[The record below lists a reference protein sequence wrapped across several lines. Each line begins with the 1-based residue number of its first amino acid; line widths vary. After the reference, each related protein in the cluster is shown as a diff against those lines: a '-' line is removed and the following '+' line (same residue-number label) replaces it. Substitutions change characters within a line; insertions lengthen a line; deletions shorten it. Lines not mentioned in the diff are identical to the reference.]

1 MLSTG
6 YLEQPQTI
14 LSNINNYGKLLVL
27 TDQEATSVYESLNQH
42 RTS

>member
-6 YLEQPQTI
+6 YLDQSQTI
-14 LSNINNYGKLLVL
+14 VSNLNNYSKLVVL

-42 RTS
+42 QTW